1 MAQQSLQE
9 ALVQAL
15 ASEQVQLP
23 AFPAVALRL
32 QQALQDRN
40 AKVSDLQT
48 MIVGDQALASQIL
61 RAANSSLYK
70 GFQHVT
76 TIQKAI
82 VRLGIR
88 QVAMLAMAV
97 SQRSM
102 YLIHSPLLKS
112 YLEKLWQHA
121 MASALGSQ
129 WLAQRCNY
137 AQQADHAFMAGLLH
151 NIGQLVIVRALDML
165 YAKQPQHLEAL
176 PAALLDELLDSS
188 MHNAQGYV
196 LMKRWNLPEEYCV
209 VARDHHR
216 LPYDSSNLLLV
227 IVRLLDQCCEKL
239 GIGLRVGD
247 AHMALAA
254 TPEADLLGLGEV
266 ALAELEI
273 LLEDSVLMADAIGT
287 A

>member
-1 MAQQSLQE
+1 MAQHSLQE

-23 AFPAVALRL
+23 AFPAVALKL

-40 AKVSDLQT
+40 TKFSDLQT
-48 MIVGDQALASQIL
+48 MIVGDQALASQVL
-61 RAANSSLYK
+61 RAANSSMYK
-70 GFQHVT
+70 GFQNVT

-102 YLIHSPLLKS
+102 YLIRNPVLRD

-129 WLAQRCNY
+129 WIARRCNY
-137 AQQADHAFMAGLLH
+137 EQQADHAFMAGLLH
-151 NIGQLVIVRALDML
+151 NIGQLVILRALDMMYTQKRL
-165 YAKQPQHLEAL
+165 AVDYL
-176 PAALLDELLDSS
+176 PTALLDELLDGN

-209 VARDHHR
+209 VTRDHHR
-216 LPYDSSNLLLV
+216 QPCDTNNLLLV
-227 IVRLLDQCCEKL
+227 MVRLIDQCCAKL
-239 GIGLRVGD
+239 GIGVSIGD
-247 AHMALAA
+247 PQLALAA
-254 TPEADLLGLGEV
+254 TLEAEILGLGEV

-273 LLEDSVLMADAIGT
+273 LLEDSVLMANQID
-287 A
+287 